1 MGGKLKQMTEH
12 TNQVIKSR
20 ISRFTLVELLV
31 VIGLMA
37 LIMYVVLPS
46 FAKLAKGGGVE
57 YSASNLV
64 GRLGITRGYAVGK
77 NTYAAL
83 LLPEYTSQ
91 NANGAHKRFPNKYLY
106 SASRICYVIKVPGSP
121 PTYNFLAWVP
131 NESWEFMPMG
141 SMIFRANDSPTYTPS
156 DPVPTG
162 ILDDD
167 GTIPPTHYSVVQN
180 VNCSKEGWSATA
192 SDYDAMLNVRAIVFS
207 PTGKL
212 ADNAERYVK
221 VGEGV
226 PKPNAPLADA
236 NLTNKQNW
244 VNVKIDQYTGRI
256 TYGNE

>member
-1 MGGKLKQMTEH
+1 MTEH
-12 TNQVIKSR
+12 TNQVTKSR

-83 LLPEYTSQ
+83 LLPEYTSMDSSS
-91 NANGAHKRFPNKYLY
+91 NKRFPNKYLY
-106 SASRICYVIKVPGSP
+106 NASRICYVIKVSSST
-121 PTYNFLAWVP
+121 PTYNFLSWVP
-131 NESWEFMPMG
+131 NETWEFMPMG
-141 SMIFRANDSPTYTPS
+141 SMIFRANNTKDYTPATL
-156 DPVPTG
+156 PAATVAAG
-162 ILDDD
+162 ISD
-167 GTIPPTHYSVVQN
+167 GTAGTHYSVVQN
-180 VNCSKEGWSATA
+180 VDCSKDNWSATA
-192 SDYDAMLNVRAIVFS
+192 ADYNDMDNVRAIVFS

-226 PKPNAPLADA
+226 PVPNAPLTDA